1 MRISSLFPVTG
12 FTEHAVRNVKLSK
25 RKKVALRI
33 VCPSFLGDKYNARR
47 GAYLLTTRQAIEN
60 ARLSE
65 REKNMGLFD
74 FVKDVGRQIFDTDAE
89 AADNIKNH
97 LEVKTYGLSNLD
109 VKFDDGVVTLCGD
122 CKNQAVRD
130 QAILIAG
137 NIQGVE
143 KVIADDLKAPEPTP
157 EEPEEKAE
165 IYEIVSGDT
174 LGGIAKR
181 YYGKASAYMKIFE
194 ANRDIIDDPNK
205 IYPGQKIRIPL
216 DD

>member
-1 MRISSLFPVTG
+1 
-12 FTEHAVRNVKLSK
+12 
-25 RKKVALRI
+25 
-33 VCPSFLGDKYNARR
+33 
-47 GAYLLTTRQAIEN
+47 
-60 ARLSE
+60 
-65 REKNMGLFD
+65 MGLFD

-97 LEVKTYGLSNLD
+97 LEVKTHGLSNLD

-122 CKNQAVRD
+122 CKNEAVRD

-143 KVIADDLKAPEPTP
+143 KVIADDLKAPPPAP
-157 EEPEEKAE
+157 EEPQPKVEV
-165 IYEIVSGDT
+165 YEIVSGDT
-174 LGGIAKR
+174 LGAIAKR

>member
-1 MRISSLFPVTG
+1 
-12 FTEHAVRNVKLSK
+12 
-25 RKKVALRI
+25 
-33 VCPSFLGDKYNARR
+33 
-47 GAYLLTTRQAIEN
+47 
-60 ARLSE
+60 
-65 REKNMGLFD
+65 MGLFD

-97 LEVKTYGLSNLD
+97 LEVKTHGLSNLD
-109 VKFDDGVVTLCGD
+109 VKFDDGTVTICGD
-122 CKNQAVRD
+122 CANQAVRD
-130 QAILIAG
+130 KAILIAG

-143 KVIADDLKAPEPTP
+143 KIVADDLRAPEPKP

-181 YYGKASAYMKIFE
+181 YYGKAGAYMKIFE
-194 ANRDIIDDPNK
+194 ANKDIISDPNK